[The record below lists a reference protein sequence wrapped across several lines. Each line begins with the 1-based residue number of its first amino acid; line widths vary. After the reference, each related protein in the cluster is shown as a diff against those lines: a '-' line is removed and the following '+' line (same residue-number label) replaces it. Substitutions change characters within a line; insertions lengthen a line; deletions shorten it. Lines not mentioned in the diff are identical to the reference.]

1 MLIRICLSKPRKARQ
16 AHFSTGPL
24 LGEQVKSPDIAPSAA
39 RPPIGRLSAWKGAVE
54 ETGDRIRIEELTL
67 PKGLES
73 NQGFRLLEQEW
84 EAGSGFGEGCG
95 DAG

>member
-1 MLIRICLSKPRKARQ
+1 MRTADIGHLSMLIRICLSKPRKAPQ
-16 AHFSTGPL
+16 
-24 LGEQVKSPDIAPSAA
+24 SPDIARSAA

-54 ETGDRIRIEELTL
+54 ETGDRIQIEELTL
-67 PKGLES
+67 PKGVES

-84 EAGSGFGEGCG
+84 QAGSGFGESCG